1 MDQAGKPTQSRSLFS
16 PETERIEEDEALTL
30 HVHLP
35 GTLKIFL
42 LN

>member
-1 MDQAGKPTQSRSLFS
+1 MDQGKTTQSRSLFL
-16 PETERIEEDEALTL
+16 PKTERIEEDEALTL
-30 HVHLP
+30 RVHLP

>member
-1 MDQAGKPTQSRSLFS
+1 MDQGKPTQSRSLFL
-16 PETERIEEDEALTL
+16 PKTERIEEDEALTL